1 MFFLDQVDKKILD
14 LLIENGRMS
23 YVDIGK
29 QLGLSRVA
37 VRERVSKLVED
48 GVIEQFTVVINSGKA
63 GKEVSAFFEIDCE
76 PSSLVKVAE
85 ALAENAS
92 VASCYQMTGP
102 STLHTHVLV
111 DNFDALERFI
121 NEELYALDGITRV
134 ESNIL
139 LRRFKSR
146 RGLKL

>member
-1 MFFLDQVDKKILD
+1 MRMDTLDKKILE
-14 LLIENGRMS
+14 LLTTNGRLS

-37 VRERVSKLVED
+37 VRERVNKLVDD
-48 GVIEQFTVVINSGKA
+48 GVIEQFTIVINSSKA
-63 GKEVSAFFEIDCE
+63 GKGVSAFFEIDCE

-85 ALAENAS
+85 ALAENPS

-121 NEELYALDGITRV
+121 NEELYDLNGITRV
-134 ESNIL
+134 ESHIL

>member
-1 MFFLDQVDKKILD
+1 MDKVDREILQ
-14 LLIENGRMS
+14 LLTDNGRLS

-29 QLGLSRVA
+29 KLGLSRVA
-37 VRERVSKLVED
+37 VRERVNRLVEN
-48 GVIEQFTVVINSGKA
+48 GVIEQFTVVINSSKA

-85 ALAENAS
+85 ALAENPN

-121 NEELYALDGITRV
+121 NEELYALEGITRV